1 VVSIR
6 GFIAQSRRILALAK
20 KPTGHEVRLTTRVC
34 ALGMILIGLLAFV
47 IHLVFIVIG
56 FHP

>member
-1 VVSIR
+1 MDIR
-6 GFIAQSRRILALAK
+6 GFFGQARRILRLAK
-20 KPTGHEVRLTTRVC
+20 KPQRKEIWLTMKMC
-34 ALGMILIGLLAFV
+34 GIGILLIGAFAFV